1 MNRLS
6 KAIHRIYRILSFRKG
21 VYGEYGKGCHFSSG
35 VVIDEATT
43 IGSYNYI
50 GRYTMIT
57 ATTIGNYCSIAPFV
71 NIGPGDHP
79 LYSVST
85 SPTLLNALNE
95 NYSLIEKEVS
105 IGNDVWIGTQAVVLR
120 GVRIGN
126 GAVIAAGAVVTKDVP
141 DYAIVGGVPARII
154 KKRKDADDIK
164 RLCDSRW
171 WDFPPQK
178 AASIIED
185 DNLL

>member
-57 ATTIGNYCSIAPFV
+57 ATTMLQMGLGYM
-71 NIGPGDHP
+71 
-79 LYSVST
+79 YT
-85 SPTLLNALNE
+85 SPDLLNLTRNP
-95 NYSLIEKEVS
+95 N
-105 IGNDVWIGTQAVVLR
+105 LR
-120 GVRIGN
+120 IF
-126 GAVIAAGAVVTKDVP
+126 I
-141 DYAIVGGVPARII
+141 YI
-154 KKRKDADDIK
+154 
-164 RLCDSRW
+164 L
-171 WDFPPQK
+171 
-178 AASIIED
+178 
-185 DNLL
+185 